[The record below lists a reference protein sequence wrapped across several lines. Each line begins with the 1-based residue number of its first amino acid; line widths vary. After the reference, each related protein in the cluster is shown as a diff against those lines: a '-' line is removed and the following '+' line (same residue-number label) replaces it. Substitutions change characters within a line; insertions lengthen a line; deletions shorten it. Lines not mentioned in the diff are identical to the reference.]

1 MQQDSENIVNR
12 KYREGMISLAK
23 DKLSRLE
30 VIRLWKDCFED
41 TEEFIQLYFERKY
54 KGENTLL
61 YRIVEGE
68 ALGAL
73 QMLPYP
79 MTYAGS
85 CIDISYISGA
95 CTIAKARNEGIM
107 KRLLLRAFE
116 EMGKRNVVMST
127 LIPQEAWLFDYYRR
141 LGYAPVFDYTWG
153 IYGEEA
159 GVLPDNIDFEFPEK
173 LLEGDTDLY
182 DYFASRMRARA
193 CCVQHTREDFECIL
207 DDLCLSGGELL
218 VARDAIRRIVGMAF
232 VLQEKE
238 QIRVNDW
245 FYDSEIIKN
254 GLLAKIRQTWGV
266 KRIECKELPHGK
278 QQVHYGM
285 ARIIDVPQMLELYAV
300 CYPEKSFVVEVADEQ
315 IAQNTGIYTVRKGSC
330 EEGYGLQNF
339 VPIKVDVAELTS
351 LLLGYHPDR
360 IAGETSV
367 FEHRRPYMSLML
379 D

>member
-1 MQQDSENIVNR
+1 MQQDSEKIVNR

-141 LGYAPVFDYTWG
+141 LGC
-153 IYGEEA
+153 
-159 GVLPDNIDFEFPEK
+159 VL
-173 LLEGDTDLY
+173 
-182 DYFASRMRARA
+182 
-193 CCVQHTREDFECIL
+193 
-207 DDLCLSGGELL
+207 
-218 VARDAIRRIVGMAF
+218 
-232 VLQEKE
+232 
-238 QIRVNDW
+238 
-245 FYDSEIIKN
+245 
-254 GLLAKIRQTWGV
+254 
-266 KRIECKELPHGK
+266 
-278 QQVHYGM
+278 
-285 ARIIDVPQMLELYAV
+285 
-300 CYPEKSFVVEVADEQ
+300 
-315 IAQNTGIYTVRKGSC
+315 
-330 EEGYGLQNF
+330 
-339 VPIKVDVAELTS
+339 
-351 LLLGYHPDR
+351 
-360 IAGETSV
+360 
-367 FEHRRPYMSLML
+367 
-379 D
+379 